1 LFGHRLALPV
11 VIIAA
16 LALAA
21 APVALALDEYVFGS
35 DEKIVTIEGTVSGF
49 VCCKVFLEDD
59 TADGCDCEECDDRA
73 GAFILVANDGTE
85 HYVEFGPWWYWEAQ
99 EETVRDVVTDEA
111 IEQEHTISVKGELH
125 DKDGVLVLEA
135 WTITN
140 ETNGDSI
147 TIKVEGC
154 PPWAGGPEEYGVE
167 PWPPSDEDGG

>member
-1 LFGHRLALPV
+1 MFGHRLALPV
-11 VIIAA
+11 VVIAA

-21 APVALALDEYVFGS
+21 APVALALDELVFDG

-49 VCCKVFLEDD
+49 VCCKAFLEND
-59 TADGCDCEECDDRA
+59 TDGCDCEECDDRA
-73 GAFILVANDGTE
+73 GAFILVDRYGAE
-85 HYVEFGPWWYWEAQ
+85 HYVEFGPWWYWETQ
-99 EETVRDVVTDEA
+99 ETTVRDVVTDEA
-111 IEQEHTISVKGELH
+111 VEQGHSISVKGEQH

-140 ETNGDSI
+140 ETTGEDI

-167 PWPPSDEDGG
+167 PSPPSDEDGT